1 MSPGTGFGMVLGW
14 PKGLYENLNELCG
27 QPYCNIKFM
36 FYYQYYDRFIFFI
49 SAIELGFC
57 E

>member
-27 QPYCNIKFM
+27 QPYSITSNLC
-36 FYYQYYDRFIFFI
+36 FII
-49 SAIELGFC
+49 SIMTDLFSSFLQ
-57 E
+57 